1 MNEIEILVKRYPE
14 LLVAKDDILKAYKV
28 LRDCN
33 GTQEDVIPES
43 YKSQFAE
50 P

>member
-1 MNEIEILVKRYPE
+1 MEVLALQTISFCLYSSLVFQKIHFPTSSI
-14 LLVAKDDILKAYKV
+14 D
-28 LRDCN
+28 N